1 MFLICIAGFSEVY
14 VFFFFFFFFCEVETI
29 RKLRSLYLAI
39 TLRVSATFARY
50 FTTLG
55 LNGLKKGDENICGLD
70 GLGVKENRRSAKFR
84 ESVVSKQT
92 IIYRILINC
101 CC

>member
-14 VFFFFFFFFCEVETI
+14 VFSFSFFFFA
-29 RKLRSLYLAI
+29 KLKQYVSYLAI